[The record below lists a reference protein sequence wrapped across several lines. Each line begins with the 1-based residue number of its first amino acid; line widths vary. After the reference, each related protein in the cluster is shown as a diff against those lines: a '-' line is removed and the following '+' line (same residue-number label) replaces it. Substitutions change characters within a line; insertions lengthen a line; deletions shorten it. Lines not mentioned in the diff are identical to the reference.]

1 MRHNKVKIVWSIVAI
16 LLLVLVASL
25 VYISIS
31 DTMEQKQIEEDGEAL
46 GFDFEELEVK
56 AYEYPEE
63 FEMTEDL
70 QGVLCN
76 LVLYYEQYNDEQL
89 FNSSWEEYFITHF
102 LLNERYSFS
111 YLDKISK
118 ENENKISKEEAE
130 YMQYSLTGKKL
141 TFSSDE
147 SNSIDRNN
155 SNSFEDASYAKF
167 ISYEAN
173 EDGEYVKGVAHLYTQ
188 LSVVYDEETGK
199 SSYFPI
205 DEDVE
210 FTFKKNPYS
219 CFDGYSLVEIH
230 TVTGDAQD
238 IVNADDS
245 EDTKSETVIENESD
259 DSSVSSETNDKNESD
274 VSYDNSEINSER
286 ESSDSF
292 GPITKE
298 EYDTFKKTCNDT
310 IDTNKMQNIKEL
322 MTKDY
327 TGTWYDPENGEAIR
341 LSSEGA
347 YVYIP
352 YLDYYGDT
360 LYQWELVDRSAQGA
374 CPMLQIYLWGPDTPG
389 LAYYVAGYNEKYFYG
404 KLQGYIF
411 YKQ

>member
-16 LLLVLVASL
+16 LLLVLVASV
-25 VYISIS
+25 VYIHVS
-31 DTMEQKQIEEDGEAL
+31 DAREQKQIEEDGEAL
-46 GFDFEELEVK
+46 GFDIEAHEDKPHESTK
-56 AYEYPEE
+56 E
-63 FEMTEDL
+63 FEKA
-70 QGVLCN
+70 V
-76 LVLYYEQYNDEQL
+76 
-89 FNSSWEEYFITHF
+89 
-102 LLNERYSFS
+102 
-111 YLDKISK
+111 
-118 ENENKISKEEAE
+118 
-130 YMQYSLTGKKL
+130 
-141 TFSSDE
+141 
-147 SNSIDRNN
+147 
-155 SNSFEDASYAKF
+155 
-167 ISYEAN
+167 
-173 EDGEYVKGVAHLYTQ
+173 
-188 LSVVYDEETGK
+188 
-199 SSYFPI
+199 
-205 DEDVE
+205 
-210 FTFKKNPYS
+210 
-219 CFDGYSLVEIH
+219 
-230 TVTGDAQD
+230 DAQD
-238 IVNADDS
+238 TVNADDS
-245 EDTKSETVIENESD
+245 EDTKSETVIENKSD
-259 DSSVSSETNDKNESD
+259 ASSDSSETNAKSESD
-274 VSYDNSEINSER
+274 VSYGNFEINTES

-310 IDTNKMQNIKEL
+310 INTNKMQDIKAL

-352 YLDYYGDT
+352 YLDCYGDT

>member
-16 LLLVLVASL
+16 LLLVLVASV
-25 VYISIS
+25 VYIHVS
-31 DTMEQKQIEEDGEAL
+31 DAREQKQIVEDGEAL
-46 GFDFEELEVK
+46 GLDIEAHEDKPHEST
-56 AYEYPEE
+56 EE
-63 FEMTEDL
+63 FEKA
-70 QGVLCN
+70 V
-76 LVLYYEQYNDEQL
+76 
-89 FNSSWEEYFITHF
+89 
-102 LLNERYSFS
+102 
-111 YLDKISK
+111 
-118 ENENKISKEEAE
+118 
-130 YMQYSLTGKKL
+130 
-141 TFSSDE
+141 
-147 SNSIDRNN
+147 
-155 SNSFEDASYAKF
+155 
-167 ISYEAN
+167 
-173 EDGEYVKGVAHLYTQ
+173 
-188 LSVVYDEETGK
+188 
-199 SSYFPI
+199 
-205 DEDVE
+205 
-210 FTFKKNPYS
+210 
-219 CFDGYSLVEIH
+219 
-230 TVTGDAQD
+230 DAQD
-238 IVNADDS
+238 TVNADDS
-245 EDTKSETVIENESD
+245 EDTKSENVIENESD
-259 DSSVSSETNDKNESD
+259 ASSDSSETNAKSESD
-274 VSYDNSEINSER
+274 VSYGNFEINT
-286 ESSDSF
+286 ESGASDSF

-374 CPMLQIYLWGPDTPG
+374 CPMMQIYLWGPDTPG

>member
-16 LLLVLVASL
+16 LLLVLVASV
-25 VYISIS
+25 VYIHVS
-31 DTMEQKQIEEDGEAL
+31 DTREQKQIVEDGEAL
-46 GFDFEELEVK
+46 GFDIEAHEDKPHESTK
-56 AYEYPEE
+56 E
-63 FEMTEDL
+63 FEKA
-70 QGVLCN
+70 V
-76 LVLYYEQYNDEQL
+76 
-89 FNSSWEEYFITHF
+89 
-102 LLNERYSFS
+102 
-111 YLDKISK
+111 
-118 ENENKISKEEAE
+118 
-130 YMQYSLTGKKL
+130 
-141 TFSSDE
+141 
-147 SNSIDRNN
+147 
-155 SNSFEDASYAKF
+155 
-167 ISYEAN
+167 
-173 EDGEYVKGVAHLYTQ
+173 
-188 LSVVYDEETGK
+188 
-199 SSYFPI
+199 
-205 DEDVE
+205 
-210 FTFKKNPYS
+210 
-219 CFDGYSLVEIH
+219 
-230 TVTGDAQD
+230 DAQD
-238 IVNADDS
+238 TVNADDS

-259 DSSVSSETNDKNESD
+259 DSSDSSETNDKNESDASSVSSEKNAKNESD
-274 VSYDNSEINSER
+274 VSYDNSEINA
-286 ESSDSF
+286 ESGASDSF

-310 IDTNKMQNIKEL
+310 INTNKMQDIKAL

>member
-16 LLLVLVASL
+16 LLLVLVASV
-25 VYISIS
+25 VYIHVS
-31 DTMEQKQIEEDGEAL
+31 DAREQKQIVEDGEAL
-46 GFDFEELEVK
+46 GFDIEAHEDKPHESTK
-56 AYEYPEE
+56 E
-63 FEMTEDL
+63 FEKA
-70 QGVLCN
+70 V
-76 LVLYYEQYNDEQL
+76 DEQDAV
-89 FNSSWEEYFITHF
+89 N
-102 LLNERYSFS
+102 
-111 YLDKISK
+111 D
-118 ENENKISKEEAE
+118 
-130 YMQYSLTGKKL
+130 
-141 TFSSDE
+141 DE
-147 SNSIDRNN
+147 
-155 SNSFEDASYAKF
+155 
-167 ISYEAN
+167 
-173 EDGEYVKGVAHLYTQ
+173 
-188 LSVVYDEETGK
+188 
-199 SSYFPI
+199 
-205 DEDVE
+205 
-210 FTFKKNPYS
+210 
-219 CFDGYSLVEIH
+219 
-230 TVTGDAQD
+230 
-238 IVNADDS
+238 S

-259 DSSVSSETNDKNESD
+259 ASSDSSETNAKNESD
-274 VSYDNSEINSER
+274 VSYDNSEINA
-286 ESSDSF
+286 ESGASDSF

-310 IDTNKMQNIKEL
+310 INTNKMQDIKAL

>member
-16 LLLVLVASL
+16 LLLVLVASV
-25 VYISIS
+25 VYIHVS
-31 DTMEQKQIEEDGEAL
+31 DTKEQKQIVEDGEAL
-46 GFDFEELEVK
+46 GFDIEAHEDKPHESTKKFEK
-56 AYEYPEE
+56 A
-63 FEMTEDL
+63 
-70 QGVLCN
+70 
-76 LVLYYEQYNDEQL
+76 
-89 FNSSWEEYFITHF
+89 
-102 LLNERYSFS
+102 
-111 YLDKISK
+111 
-118 ENENKISKEEAE
+118 
-130 YMQYSLTGKKL
+130 
-141 TFSSDE
+141 
-147 SNSIDRNN
+147 
-155 SNSFEDASYAKF
+155 
-167 ISYEAN
+167 
-173 EDGEYVKGVAHLYTQ
+173 
-188 LSVVYDEETGK
+188 
-199 SSYFPI
+199 
-205 DEDVE
+205 
-210 FTFKKNPYS
+210 
-219 CFDGYSLVEIH
+219 
-230 TVTGDAQD
+230 GDAQD
-238 IVNADDS
+238 TVNADDS

-259 DSSVSSETNDKNESD
+259 DSSDSLETNGKNESG
-274 VSYDNSEINSER
+274 VSYDNSEINAES

>member
-16 LLLVLVASL
+16 LLLVLVASV
-25 VYISIS
+25 VYIHVS
-31 DTMEQKQIEEDGEAL
+31 DTKEQKQIEEDGEAL
-46 GFDFEELEVK
+46 GFDIEAHEDKPHESTK
-56 AYEYPEE
+56 E
-63 FEMTEDL
+63 FEKA
-70 QGVLCN
+70 V
-76 LVLYYEQYNDEQL
+76 
-89 FNSSWEEYFITHF
+89 
-102 LLNERYSFS
+102 
-111 YLDKISK
+111 
-118 ENENKISKEEAE
+118 
-130 YMQYSLTGKKL
+130 
-141 TFSSDE
+141 
-147 SNSIDRNN
+147 
-155 SNSFEDASYAKF
+155 
-167 ISYEAN
+167 
-173 EDGEYVKGVAHLYTQ
+173 
-188 LSVVYDEETGK
+188 
-199 SSYFPI
+199 
-205 DEDVE
+205 
-210 FTFKKNPYS
+210 
-219 CFDGYSLVEIH
+219 
-230 TVTGDAQD
+230 DAQD
-238 IVNADDS
+238 TVNADDS

-274 VSYDNSEINSER
+274 VSYEISEINA
-286 ESSDSF
+286 ESGASDSF

-310 IDTNKMQNIKEL
+310 IDTNKMQDIKAL

-404 KLQGYIF
+404 KLQGYVF

>member
-16 LLLVLVASL
+16 LLLVLVAS
-25 VYISIS
+25 VGYIHVS
-31 DTMEQKQIEEDGEAL
+31 DTKEQKQIVEDGEAL
-46 GFDFEELEVK
+46 GFDIEAHEDKPHESTK
-56 AYEYPEE
+56 E
-63 FEMTEDL
+63 FEKA
-70 QGVLCN
+70 V
-76 LVLYYEQYNDEQL
+76 DEQ
-89 FNSSWEEYFITHF
+89 
-102 LLNERYSFS
+102 
-111 YLDKISK
+111 DAVKD
-118 ENENKISKEEAE
+118 
-130 YMQYSLTGKKL
+130 
-141 TFSSDE
+141 DE
-147 SNSIDRNN
+147 
-155 SNSFEDASYAKF
+155 
-167 ISYEAN
+167 
-173 EDGEYVKGVAHLYTQ
+173 
-188 LSVVYDEETGK
+188 
-199 SSYFPI
+199 
-205 DEDVE
+205 
-210 FTFKKNPYS
+210 
-219 CFDGYSLVEIH
+219 
-230 TVTGDAQD
+230 
-238 IVNADDS
+238 S

-259 DSSVSSETNDKNESD
+259 ASSVSLETNDKNESD
-274 VSYDNSEINSER
+274 VSYDNSEINAES

-310 IDTNKMQNIKEL
+310 IDTNKMQDIKAL

>member
-1 MRHNKVKIVWSIVAI
+1 MRHNKVKIVWSIVSI

-31 DTMEQKQIEEDGEAL
+31 DTMEQKQIVEDGEAL
-46 GFDFEELEVK
+46 GFDFEAHEDKPHESTK
-56 AYEYPEE
+56 E
-63 FEMTEDL
+63 FEKA
-70 QGVLCN
+70 V
-76 LVLYYEQYNDEQL
+76 DEQDA
-89 FNSSWEEYFITHF
+89 
-102 LLNERYSFS
+102 LNN
-111 YLDKISK
+111 DDSK
-118 ENENKISKEEAE
+118 NA
-130 YMQYSLTGKKL
+130 
-141 TFSSDE
+141 DE
-147 SNSIDRNN
+147 I
-155 SNSFEDASYAKF
+155 EDA
-167 ISYEAN
+167 
-173 EDGEYVKGVAHLYTQ
+173 Q
-188 LSVVYDEETGK
+188 
-199 SSYFPI
+199 
-205 DEDVE
+205 
-210 FTFKKNPYS
+210 
-219 CFDGYSLVEIH
+219 
-230 TVTGDAQD
+230 
-238 IVNADDS
+238 S
-245 EDTKSETVIENESD
+245 ENVIENKSD
-259 DSSVSSETNDKNESD
+259 AYYDSSQTNAKSESE
-274 VSYDNSEINSER
+274 VSYVNSEINK
-286 ESSDSF
+286 ESGASDSF

-360 LYQWELVDRSAQGA
+360 LYQWELIDRSAQGA

>member
-25 VYISIS
+25 VYIHVI
-31 DTMEQKQIEEDGEAL
+31 DAREQKQIVEDGEAL
-46 GFDFEELEVK
+46 GLDIEAHEDKPHESTK
-56 AYEYPEE
+56 E
-63 FEMTEDL
+63 FEKA
-70 QGVLCN
+70 V
-76 LVLYYEQYNDEQL
+76 DEQ
-89 FNSSWEEYFITHF
+89 
-102 LLNERYSFS
+102 
-111 YLDKISK
+111 
-118 ENENKISKEEAE
+118 
-130 YMQYSLTGKKL
+130 
-141 TFSSDE
+141 
-147 SNSIDRNN
+147 
-155 SNSFEDASYAKF
+155 DA
-167 ISYEAN
+167 
-173 EDGEYVKGVAHLYTQ
+173 
-188 LSVVYDEETGK
+188 
-199 SSYFPI
+199 
-205 DEDVE
+205 
-210 FTFKKNPYS
+210 
-219 CFDGYSLVEIH
+219 
-230 TVTGDAQD
+230 
-238 IVNADDS
+238 VNADDS
-245 EDTKSETVIENESD
+245 EDTKSETVIENKSD
-259 DSSVSSETNDKNESD
+259 VSSVSPETNDKNESD
-274 VSYDNSEINSER
+274 VSYGNFEINT
-286 ESSDSF
+286 ESGASDSF

-310 IDTNKMQNIKEL
+310 INTNKMQDIKAL

-374 CPMLQIYLWGPDTPG
+374 CPMIQIYLWGPDTPG

>member
-25 VYISIS
+25 VYIHVS
-31 DTMEQKQIEEDGEAL
+31 DANEQKQIAEDGEAL
-46 GFDFEELEVK
+46 GFDIEAHEDKPHESTK
-56 AYEYPEE
+56 E
-63 FEMTEDL
+63 FEKA
-70 QGVLCN
+70 V
-76 LVLYYEQYNDEQL
+76 
-89 FNSSWEEYFITHF
+89 
-102 LLNERYSFS
+102 
-111 YLDKISK
+111 
-118 ENENKISKEEAE
+118 
-130 YMQYSLTGKKL
+130 
-141 TFSSDE
+141 
-147 SNSIDRNN
+147 
-155 SNSFEDASYAKF
+155 
-167 ISYEAN
+167 
-173 EDGEYVKGVAHLYTQ
+173 
-188 LSVVYDEETGK
+188 
-199 SSYFPI
+199 
-205 DEDVE
+205 
-210 FTFKKNPYS
+210 
-219 CFDGYSLVEIH
+219 
-230 TVTGDAQD
+230 DAQD
-238 IVNADDS
+238 TVNADDS
-245 EDTKSETVIENESD
+245 EDTKSETVIENKSD
-259 DSSVSSETNDKNESD
+259 ASSDSSETNAKSESD
-274 VSYDNSEINSER
+274 VSYGNFEINTES

-310 IDTNKMQNIKEL
+310 INTNKMQDIKAL

-352 YLDYYGDT
+352 YLDCYGDT

-374 CPMLQIYLWGPDTPG
+374 CPMLQIYLWGSDTPG

>member
-46 GFDFEELEVK
+46 GFDIETHEDKPHESTKECEK
-56 AYEYPEE
+56 A
-63 FEMTEDL
+63 
-70 QGVLCN
+70 V
-76 LVLYYEQYNDEQL
+76 
-89 FNSSWEEYFITHF
+89 
-102 LLNERYSFS
+102 
-111 YLDKISK
+111 
-118 ENENKISKEEAE
+118 
-130 YMQYSLTGKKL
+130 
-141 TFSSDE
+141 
-147 SNSIDRNN
+147 
-155 SNSFEDASYAKF
+155 
-167 ISYEAN
+167 
-173 EDGEYVKGVAHLYTQ
+173 
-188 LSVVYDEETGK
+188 
-199 SSYFPI
+199 
-205 DEDVE
+205 
-210 FTFKKNPYS
+210 
-219 CFDGYSLVEIH
+219 
-230 TVTGDAQD
+230 DAQD
-238 IVNADDS
+238 TVNADDS
-245 EDTKSETVIENESD
+245 EDTKSENVIENESD
-259 DSSVSSETNDKNESD
+259 ASSVSSETNDKNESD
-274 VSYDNSEINSER
+274 VSYEISEINAES

-310 IDTNKMQNIKEL
+310 INTNKMQDIKEL
-322 MTKDY
+322 MKKDY

-352 YLDYYGDT
+352 YLDCYGDT

>member
-1 MRHNKVKIVWSIVAI
+1 MRHNKVKIVCSIVAI
-16 LLLVLVASL
+16 LLLVLVASV
-25 VYISIS
+25 VYIHFS
-31 DTMEQKQIEEDGEAL
+31 DAREQKQIVEDGEAL
-46 GFDFEELEVK
+46 GIDIEAHEDKPHESTK
-56 AYEYPEE
+56 E
-63 FEMTEDL
+63 FEKA
-70 QGVLCN
+70 V
-76 LVLYYEQYNDEQL
+76 
-89 FNSSWEEYFITHF
+89 
-102 LLNERYSFS
+102 
-111 YLDKISK
+111 
-118 ENENKISKEEAE
+118 
-130 YMQYSLTGKKL
+130 
-141 TFSSDE
+141 
-147 SNSIDRNN
+147 
-155 SNSFEDASYAKF
+155 
-167 ISYEAN
+167 
-173 EDGEYVKGVAHLYTQ
+173 
-188 LSVVYDEETGK
+188 
-199 SSYFPI
+199 
-205 DEDVE
+205 
-210 FTFKKNPYS
+210 
-219 CFDGYSLVEIH
+219 
-230 TVTGDAQD
+230 DAQD
-238 IVNADDS
+238 TVDADDS

-274 VSYDNSEINSER
+274 VSYDNSER

>member
-16 LLLVLVASL
+16 LLLVFVASV
-25 VYISIS
+25 VYIHVS
-31 DTMEQKQIEEDGEAL
+31 DAREQKQIVEDGEAL
-46 GFDFEELEVK
+46 GFDIEAHEDKPHESTK
-56 AYEYPEE
+56 E
-63 FEMTEDL
+63 FE
-70 QGVLCN
+70 
-76 LVLYYEQYNDEQL
+76 
-89 FNSSWEEYFITHF
+89 
-102 LLNERYSFS
+102 
-111 YLDKISK
+111 K
-118 ENENKISKEEAE
+118 
-130 YMQYSLTGKKL
+130 
-141 TFSSDE
+141 
-147 SNSIDRNN
+147 
-155 SNSFEDASYAKF
+155 
-167 ISYEAN
+167 
-173 EDGEYVKGVAHLYTQ
+173 
-188 LSVVYDEETGK
+188 
-199 SSYFPI
+199 
-205 DEDVE
+205 
-210 FTFKKNPYS
+210 
-219 CFDGYSLVEIH
+219 
-230 TVTGDAQD
+230 TVDAQET
-238 IVNADDS
+238 VNADES

-259 DSSVSSETNDKNESD
+259 ASSVSSETNDKNESD
-274 VSYDNSEINSER
+274 VSYDNSEINT
-286 ESSDSF
+286 ESGASDSF

-310 IDTNKMQNIKEL
+310 IDTNKMQDIKAL